1 MKKFVIV
8 VLILAISVAG
18 LFAKSEVG
26 VGTNLYFS
34 GVDVAFES
42 KSFAADV
49 MVGLPIIK
57 PVINLVDYHFG
68 DGLDSDG
75 KAIAEPKLEDFL
87 VPYLVVGGYW
97 KVIDGKVFGLNLGLQ
112 ADAVFAVNKENGF
125 SLGGIWGA
133 SLGLGFKFSN
143 NCTLNIT
150 GTVPAGFLL
159 SMISKDASAAG
170 SFSYGNEAAGAT
182 LVAAVSGW
190 ARASFRW
197 AL

>member
-1 MKKFVIV
+1 MKRFVIV

-18 LFAKSEVG
+18 LCAKSEIG
-26 VGTNLYFS
+26 VGANLLFT
-34 GVDVAFES
+34 GVDAAFES
-42 KSFAADV
+42 KSFMADV
-49 MVGLPIIK
+49 MVGLPVIK
-57 PVINLVDYHFG
+57 SVINLVDYHFG
-68 DGLDSDG
+68 DGLDSAG
-75 KAIAEPKLEDFL
+75 EPIELKLEYFL
-87 VPYLVVGGYW
+87 MPYLAVGGYW
-97 KVIDGKVFGLNLGLQ
+97 KVIDGKAFRLNLGLL
-112 ADAVFAVNKENGF
+112 ANAVFAFNKEKGF
-125 SLGGIWGA
+125 SLGGMWGA

-150 GTVPAGFLL
+150 GMVPAGILL
-159 SMISKDASAAG
+159 SKINEDAAAVG